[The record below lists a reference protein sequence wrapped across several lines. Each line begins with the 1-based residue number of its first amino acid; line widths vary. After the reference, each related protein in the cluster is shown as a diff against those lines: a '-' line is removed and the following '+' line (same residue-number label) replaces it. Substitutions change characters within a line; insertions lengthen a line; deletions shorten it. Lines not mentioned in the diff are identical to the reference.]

1 MNRVARIVPWIFAAA
16 VVGAAG
22 AARSQSNLDAGK
34 SPEQIFADTCSA
46 CHAHAHTLR
55 SPDATFLRQ
64 HYTTSARQAA
74 AMAAYVQTAI
84 HNPPPPPPPPAAR
97 VQDPPAVGKHGKA
110 SQRGNSTGEAAP
122 AYSPRAAAHLHSVI
136 WKNSGCVS
144 A

>member
-1 MNRVARIVPWIFAAA
+1 VPWIFAAA

-84 HNPPPPPPPPAAR
+84 HNPPPPPPPP
-97 VQDPPAVGKHGKA
+97 PALPAPKTRRPSDSIETGPSGEIA
-110 SQRGNSTGEAAP
+110 IGEAAP
-122 AYSPRAAAHLHSVI
+122 AHSPRAAALPF
-136 WKNSGCVS
+136 
-144 A
+144 ADLEE